1 MCIAWPM
8 LVTELLPGEY
18 AMAECDG
25 VRRRI
30 SLRLLPE
37 VRVGSYVLV
46 HAGYAIEQ
54 LDREAAHEQTALM
67 AELVSGMRPQG
78 PGAGEKA

>member
-1 MCIAWPM
+1 M
-8 LVTELLPGEY
+8 LITELLPGEY

-25 VRRRI
+25 VRRRV
-30 SLRLLPE
+30 SLRLLPD

-54 LDREAAHEQTALM
+54 LDPEAAREQTALM
-67 AELVSGMRPQG
+67 TELASGMHPQV